1 MRIRTRT
8 LSVLFLAAMAVM
20 VAGCAPPTKGAEDYV
35 AIPPGK
41 ADNYLSPVV
50 QEYDIQGQARLVLAE
65 EDAALTGEE
74 LDKRVADL
82 ARQLTDRITNALDS
96 RLSQLFPHDD
106 QKKDDG
112 VIVMLRESSTASD
125 KLVADGEGAYT
136 FLYNAEAAG
145 TDNLLPFEDGT
156 SELEVE
162 VTGVGAEDGKVRLHF
177 GPSAVVRDTYP
188 RYRELFEG
196 GLDIYIHYGGDYN
209 ESRWDIKKSRAMFDK
224 LKALGFAAP
233 VESYDDLALD
243 SGPFVG
249 QLLVGE
255 DKVEVRVK
263 MVHPE
268 MVPDEEPDQ
277 LDKLID
283 SYKKYA
289 GEADVVIYSGHASED
304 TGYSGV
310 VVHYNPR
317 KALRATE
324 FKNLTLPNR
333 YQIFVFSGCYTYT
346 GYADQLL
353 ENPAKT
359 VDNVDVVTAVNS
371 TPLSRDIVHVLLK
384 GLLAKQEGAWFPH
397 SWGALL
403 RQLNQESERSW
414 RAAFGVHGLETNPK
428 VSPLADLSTVGKA
441 CTSSD
446 ECPGIDNLCVRPFF
460 FLQQVCGAACTDDTG
475 CPASARCWW
484 SFSTA
489 SGLPARQCVSVD

>member
-1 MRIRTRT
+1 MYI
-8 LSVLFLAAMAVM
+8 LSALSRGMGVVSVVAAMVL
-20 VAGCAPPTKGAEDYV
+20 GCAPPMHEAEDRV

-50 QEYDIQGQARLVLAE
+50 QEYDIQGQARLVLADA
-65 EDAALTGEE
+65 DAALTGEE
-74 LDKRVADL
+74 RDERVADL
-82 ARQLTDRITNALDS
+82 ARELTDRITNGLDS
-96 RLSQLFPHDD
+96 RLGQLFPHDD
-106 QKKDDG
+106 QKEDDG
-112 VIVMLRESSTASD
+112 VIVMLRESSTSSD
-125 KLVADGEGAYT
+125 NLVADGEAAYT
-136 FLYNAEAAG
+136 FLYNAEAAA

-156 SELEVE
+156 RELEVK
-162 VTGVGAEDGKVRLHF
+162 VSNVGTEDTAVQLHF
-177 GPSAVVRDTYP
+177 SASAVVRDTYP
-188 RYRELFEG
+188 RYRELFQD

-224 LKALGFAAP
+224 LKALGFTAP
-233 VESYDDLALD
+233 VESYDDLKLD

-249 QLLVGE
+249 QLDVAGE
-255 DKVEVRVK
+255 SVEVRVK

-268 MVPDEEPDQ
+268 MVSDEELDQ
-277 LDKLID
+277 LVD

-289 GEADVVIYSGHASED
+289 GEADVVIYAGHASED

-324 FKNLTLPNR
+324 FKDLTLPDR

-359 VDNVDVVTAVNS
+359 ADNVDVVTAVSS
-371 TPLSRDIVHVLLK
+371 TPLSRDIVHVLLQ
-384 GLLAKQEGAWFPH
+384 GLLAQEEGTWFPH

-403 RQLNQESERSW
+403 RRLNQESERSW
-414 RAAFGVHGLETNPK
+414 RAAFGVHGLEGNPK

-441 CTSSD
+441 CTTSD
-446 ECPGIDNLCVRPFF
+446 ECPGIDNLCVRPFI
-460 FLQQVCGAACTDDTG
+460 FLKRVCGVACTDDSG
-475 CPASARCWW
+475 CPAGARCWW

-489 SGLPARQCVSVD
+489 SGLPARQCVKLD